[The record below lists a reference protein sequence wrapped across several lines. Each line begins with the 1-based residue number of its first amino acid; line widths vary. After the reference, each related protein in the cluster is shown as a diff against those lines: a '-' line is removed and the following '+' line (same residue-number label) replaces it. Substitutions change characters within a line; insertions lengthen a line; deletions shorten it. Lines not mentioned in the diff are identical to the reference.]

1 MRLLHT
7 TTFELREFSGTD
19 IPPYGILSHTWG
31 RNEFTFRDFQRAGYR
46 GGITKI
52 DGMCRVARDQRL
64 SWVWIDTC
72 CIDKSSSTELSEAI
86 NSMFAWYRQAATC
99 FVYLEDVPGGY
110 KFNPKDKIF
119 ANSRWF
125 SRGWTLQELL
135 AATTVFFY
143 DRSWNFVEWIEKSGD
158 TDGRTRPSNMVLGKR
173 KISQVDNENFDMN
186 SNMNN
191 FASALGSITN
201 INLTALTRKFED
213 VHQSFSVAEKMSWA
227 SRRETTRLEDKAY
240 SLMGLFDVNMPL
252 LYGEGEKAFFRLQE
266 EIIKKTDDESI
277 FSWGYGEPARFEGG
291 LFARSPADFLGCRNV
306 TMIETAGNTPHYYLT
321 NKGLHIQ
328 TRFSETKRRM
338 GTFIYAMIQCT
349 DRYLASGKNCIA
361 IPLYYVGNLIVRPPG
376 AVPLLI
382 DEADLGTEAIYLY
395 IHVSRSFDSFRTDFP
410 MPGHMLR
417 RVEKSTTVQFTS
429 APGNIK
435 LAEVYPPSWYP
446 LCTTSKSLIVVQDLA
461 SPTTSATVWMRFW
474 DLSSGLDFALRLDL
488 EWELAPSQRPDQLGL
503 ALVSVRPLV
512 KLIPQD
518 MYLFDEVFHKGLSV
532 SEWKEKIS
540 WGDGELGSSWAQ
552 DEFEGNIRLT
562 LPPSKGET
570 LLTKKAVS
578 AEEARIKARIE
589 ERFHLVQAARG
600 LKR

>member
-7 TTFELREFSGTD
+7 TTFKLREFSGTET
-19 IPPYGILSHTWG
+19 PPYGILSHTWG

-99 FVYLEDVPGGY
+99 FVYLEDVPG
-110 KFNPKDKIF
+110 
-119 ANSRWF
+119 
-125 SRGWTLQELL
+125 
-135 AATTVFFY
+135 
-143 DRSWNFVEWIEKSGD
+143 
-158 TDGRTRPSNMVLGKR
+158 
-173 KISQVDNENFDMN
+173 VDNESFDMN
-186 SNMNN
+186 SNMDN
-191 FASALGSITN
+191 FASALGSKTN
-201 INLTALTRKFED
+201 INFIALTRKFED

-291 LFARSPADFLGCRNV
+291 LFAKSPADFLGCRNS
-306 TMIETAGNTPHYYLT
+306 T
-321 NKGLHIQ
+321 
-328 TRFSETKRRM
+328 
-338 GTFIYAMIQCT
+338 
-349 DRYLASGKNCIA
+349 SGKNCIA
-361 IPLYYVGNLIVRPPG
+361 IPLYYVGNLIIRPPG

-382 DEADLGTEAIYLY
+382 DEADLGTKAIYLY
-395 IHVSRSFDSFRTDFP
+395 IHVSGSFDSFKTDFP

-429 APGNIK
+429 APGNVK
-435 LAEVYPPSWYP
+435 LAEMYPPSWYP

-488 EWELAPSQRPDQLGL
+488 EWELVPSQRSDQLGL
-503 ALVSVRPLV
+503 ALVSVRLLV

-518 MYLFDEVFHKGLSV
+518 MYLFDEVFHNGLSV
-532 SEWKEKIS
+532 SEWEEKIS
-540 WGDGELGSSWAQ
+540 WGDGELGASWAQ
-552 DEFEGNIRLT
+552 DVFDSNIRLT
-562 LPPSKGET
+562 LPPSKGDA
-570 LLTKKAVS
+570 LLTKKSLS
-578 AEEARIKARIE
+578 AEEARRK
-589 ERFHLVQAARG
+589 AARG